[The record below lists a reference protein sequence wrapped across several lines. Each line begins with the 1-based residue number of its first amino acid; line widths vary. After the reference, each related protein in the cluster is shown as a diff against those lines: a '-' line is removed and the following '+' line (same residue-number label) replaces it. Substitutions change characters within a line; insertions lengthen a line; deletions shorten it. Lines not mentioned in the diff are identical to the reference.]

1 MRSRRR
7 AIVAVV
13 AALAVFLVG
22 ATCTQAGCL
31 IPGQQ
36 SSGAAAV
43 KGCCAAHGTHLKQST
58 PAPSRGE
65 RSKPCPACQQP
76 LFSNTT
82 LTKNV
87 AHLSLTHTVIPFL
100 APSCPRALNVGS
112 AGTIFGDLSEA
123 PPGQQ
128 TPTLLA
134 LRCAFLI

>member
-7 AIVAVV
+7 PIVAVV
-13 AALAVFLVG
+13 AALAVFVVG

-36 SSGAAAV
+36 PSGAAAV
-43 KGCCAAHGTHLKQST
+43 KGCCAAHATHVKQST
-58 PAPSRGE
+58 PTPSRGNG
-65 RSKPCPACQQP
+65 SKPCPACQQP

-87 AHLSLTHTVIPFL
+87 AHLSLTHAVIPFL
-100 APSCPRALNVGS
+100 APSCPQAPNVRS
-112 AGTIFGDLSEA
+112 AGTTFDELSEA
-123 PPGQQ
+123 PPTQR

-134 LRCAFLI
+134 LCCAFLI